1 MTKQTQHVENMYNFK
16 YFFNILTY
24 HKINNLLHTSIKLKN
39 DQKIKEFKELKNT
52 YITLFDIYP
61 NKEIV

>member
-39 DQKIKEFKELKNT
+39 DQKIKELKELKK
-52 YITLFDIYP
+52 ILTLHYLISIQT
-61 NKEIV
+61 KK